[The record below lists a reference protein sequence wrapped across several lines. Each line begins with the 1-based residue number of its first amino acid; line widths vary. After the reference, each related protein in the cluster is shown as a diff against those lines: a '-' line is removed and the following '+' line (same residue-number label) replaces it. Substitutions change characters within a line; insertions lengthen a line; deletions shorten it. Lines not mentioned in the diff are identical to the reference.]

1 MRLPVARTS
10 VRLPVARTP
19 TRLPPELSD
28 RIIDFLH
35 DDGIAL
41 AQTALVCRQWL
52 ARSRL
57 HHFASV
63 DIHGGN
69 CLALIALLQSSVSDS
84 NNPNTI
90 SPHIKTVHVSEHV
103 ARLPA
108 IPSAQYVSL
117 DFRRAQHPYAQD
129 ISARTLCGAFPRLV
143 HLRLDSV
150 FGDTREMVGR
160 VLSALS
166 CLERLDVVRMRDT
179 ATSNNNYGTDDDV
192 PYAGAAL
199 PRLKALM
206 WGEERAAHVV
216 RSGLFAWLATQRP
229 LEALDLRVGFPACA
243 GAVTA
248 LLRASAPALVSL
260 ALLVVSLDM
269 PSTRTNPAEELG
281 GGVLDF
287 SGCTQLQDLA
297 LGTTYRDI
305 NSALFP
311 LLPSILSN
319 IGSSELR
326 RLKITLPLS
335 PFRNDENAL
344 QDEPRDTVMRQIDEV
359 LSSEP
364 KFGRLEVVELVVGGI
379 RYFSVGGVSSQE
391 DMMEASVRKRLP
403 KCESRGILSVKFSA
417 A

>member
-1 MRLPVARTS
+1 
-10 VRLPVARTP
+10 
-19 TRLPPELSD
+19 
-28 RIIDFLH
+28 
-35 DDGIAL
+35 
-41 AQTALVCRQWL
+41 
-52 ARSRL
+52 
-57 HHFASV
+57 
-63 DIHGGN
+63 
-69 CLALIALLQSSVSDS
+69 
-84 NNPNTI
+84 
-90 SPHIKTVHVSEHV
+90 
-103 ARLPA
+103 
-108 IPSAQYVSL
+108 
-117 DFRRAQHPYAQD
+117 
-129 ISARTLCGAFPRLV
+129 
-143 HLRLDSV
+143 
-150 FGDTREMVGR
+150 
-160 VLSALS
+160 
-166 CLERLDVVRMRDT
+166 
-179 ATSNNNYGTDDDV
+179 
-192 PYAGAAL
+192 
-199 PRLKALM
+199 
-206 WGEERAAHVV
+206 
-216 RSGLFAWLATQRP
+216 
-229 LEALDLRVGFPACA
+229 
-243 GAVTA
+243 
-248 LLRASAPALVSL
+248 
-260 ALLVVSLDM
+260 
-269 PSTRTNPAEELG
+269 
-281 GGVLDF
+281 VLDF